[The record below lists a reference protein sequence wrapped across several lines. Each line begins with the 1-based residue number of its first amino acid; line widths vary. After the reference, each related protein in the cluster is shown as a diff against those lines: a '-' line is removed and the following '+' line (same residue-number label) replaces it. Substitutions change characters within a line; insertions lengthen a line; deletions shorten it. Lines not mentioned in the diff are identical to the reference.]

1 MQLFFTFSMPWY
13 ELLNDFCIHSGRTLK
28 LMTLQNVTTH
38 QAVLGAVIARL
49 RGESGLKQ
57 TDLAEALGITPSA
70 YSRMEKGES
79 AMSTEQL
86 RLLAERLKVTASH
99 ILELTDE
106 ASAALSENS
115 GVSVKSLSRE
125 AWGAGAMVAAGF
137 MPIAG
142 AALGALVGNLLQ
154 KHFDKDKKNDAQ

>member
-1 MQLFFTFSMPWY
+1 MS
-13 ELLNDFCIHSGRTLK
+13 
-28 LMTLQNVTTH
+28 LQNVTTH

-154 KHFDKDKKNDAQ
+154 KHFAKGKKNDEQ

>member
-1 MQLFFTFSMPWY
+1 
-13 ELLNDFCIHSGRTLK
+13 LK
-28 LMTLQNVTTH
+28 TMSLQNVTTH

-49 RGESGLKQ
+49 RSDSGLKQ

-70 YSRMEKGES
+70 YSRLEKGES

-86 RLLAERLKVTASH
+86 RLLAERLKVSASH

-106 ASAALSENS
+106 ASAALSDDS
-115 GVSVKSLSRE
+115 GVTVKSLSRE
-125 AWGAGAMVAAGF
+125 AWTAGAMVAAGF

-142 AALGALVGNLLQ
+142 AVLGALVGNLLQ
-154 KHFDKDKKNDAQ
+154 KHLAKDKKKGDQ